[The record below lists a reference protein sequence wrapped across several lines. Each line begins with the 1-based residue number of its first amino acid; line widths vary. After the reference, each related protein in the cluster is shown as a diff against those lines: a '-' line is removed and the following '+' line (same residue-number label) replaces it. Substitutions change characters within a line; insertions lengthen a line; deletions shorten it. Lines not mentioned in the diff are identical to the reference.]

1 MKRKTLIRTGLL
13 FMAAVLFTAC
23 SSNDDNK
30 ENNGTD
36 DGKKVNIAKA
46 VTFKVD
52 FADYNAEQEVGVT
65 RAGNQEEKIG
75 RQVIGLGN
83 GILAQCTL
91 QRDTTKQ
98 LKTIATRAL
107 PDDTYTM
114 LAYDVA
120 THTLRGE
127 LIGNVVGGVFRYS
140 SFGAIEIPAGTYDF
154 VLFNSKVSRS
164 GNLLTVTRVN
174 AGDALIGRT
183 TGKVIP
189 ASPYNQLVT
198 FTMKHVAAK
207 VKVKLTGYMQF
218 SAGIKAT
225 LASVNATDVPSS
237 SIYDASTG
245 TWSLGT
251 GAATTDNLTYG
262 GSQFGGAITPG
273 LGRTSFIAASSE
285 DAFFMPSTDV
295 SKLKLTFTAGT
306 IYNQNMTNTS
316 LTFAPKTPL
325 QLDQNGSYVLNVKLM
340 YRFLYLMSDGT
351 RGFIDKTTFGGGT
364 KTPIAVVVSQSRH
377 MAVALEN
384 AGGADAT
391 YAWTSMSYA
400 TWHGTF
406 PGKVNLWFLHNKT
419 VLNEDINISFF
430 VLENGNS
437 VTWDAAE
444 SRDNTTI
451 KGNDTRFP
459 AFYAAGHYTP
469 TLPTGVNLTGK
480 MVGKKWY
487 LAALGEWKYVCSALG
502 FGETADLLTNKNT
515 CRWQA
520 TLAHAAFTQVGGTS
534 IVAKKIYW
542 SSTELKFL
550 PRPDCC
556 RLGAALDLSHL
567 PVRIYFGGGRYNT
580 MKELNQGYTVRP
592 FIIYDE

>member
-13 FMAAVLFTAC
+13 FMAAALFTAC

-164 GNLLTVTRVN
+164 GNLLTVTRAN

-207 VKVKLTGYMQF
+207 VKVKLTGYMKF
-218 SAGIKAT
+218 SGIAAT
-225 LASVNATDVPSS
+225 LASVNATDVPST

-251 GAATTDNLTYG
+251 GAATSDALTYG
-262 GSQFGGAITPG
+262 ASQFGPMIPQFGKPQVATAI
-273 LGRTSFIAASSE
+273 E
-285 DAFFMPSTDV
+285 DVFFMPSTDV

-325 QLDQNGSYVLNVKLM
+325 QLDQNGSYVLNINLM

-351 RGFIDKTTFGGGT
+351 RGLIDKTTFGGGT
-364 KTPIAVVVSQSRH
+364 KTPIAVVVSRSKH
-377 MAVALEN
+377 LAVALED
-384 AGGADAT
+384 AGGGTKYRWTNRAYDYGGFGGSGYYRSNKSHYLPRVSFNYTQA
-391 YAWTSMSYA
+391 YAMEGGYA
-400 TWHGTF
+400 
-406 PGKVNLWFLHNKT
+406 
-419 VLNEDINISFF
+419 
-430 VLENGNS
+430 
-437 VTWDAAE
+437 VTWDAAA

-451 KGNDTRFP
+451 KGDRTDFP

-480 MVGKKWY
+480 MVGKKWF
-487 LAALGEWKYVCSALG
+487 LAAPGEWRYVYTALG
-502 FGETADLLTNKNT
+502 FGDPAQLTKAGAPWNG
-515 CRWQA
+515 
-520 TLAHAAFTQVGGTS
+520 TLANSAFIQVGGSRIGPYHWTS
-534 IVAKKIYW
+534 LEVVESDALYCGFVSAINCGYNAIQLLPTRNIY
-542 SSTELKFL
+542 SDICL
-550 PRPDCC
+550 
-556 RLGAALDLSHL
+556 
-567 PVRIYFGGGRYNT
+567 
-580 MKELNQGYTVRP
+580 VRP

>member
-23 SSNDDNK
+23 SSNGDNK

-127 LIGNVVGGVFRYS
+127 LVGNVVGGVFRYS

-164 GNLLTVTRVN
+164 GNLLTVTRAN

-207 VKVKLTGYMQF
+207 VKVKITGYTSF
-218 SAGIKAT
+218 PAGIAAT

-262 GSQFGGAITPG
+262 ASQNGPITPG
-273 LGRTSFIAASSE
+273 LGPTSFIAASSE

-316 LTFAPKTPL
+316 LTFVPKTPL

-351 RGFIDKTTFGGGT
+351 RGLIDKTTFGGGT
-364 KTPIAVVVSQSRH
+364 KTPIAVVVSRSKH
-377 MAVALEN
+377 LAVALED
-384 AGGADAT
+384 AGGGTKYRWTNRAYEWSTGWGGHGYYRSNKSHYLPRESFNFTQA
-391 YAWTSMSYA
+391 YAMEGGYA
-400 TWHGTF
+400 
-406 PGKVNLWFLHNKT
+406 
-419 VLNEDINISFF
+419 
-430 VLENGNS
+430 
-437 VTWDAAE
+437 VTWDAAA

-451 KGNDTRFP
+451 KGDRTDFP

-480 MVGKKWY
+480 MVGKKWF
-487 LAALGEWKYVCSALG
+487 LPAPGEWRYVYTALG
-502 FGETADLLTNKNT
+502 FGDPAQLTKAIVPWSGTSANS
-515 CRWQA
+515 
-520 TLAHAAFTQVGGTS
+520 AFIQVGGSHIRGNGYYWTCLETVRS
-534 IVAKKIYW
+534 DGLKCDNLVAIRCAYSTITLIPTKNIY
-542 SSTELKFL
+542 SDVCF
-550 PRPDCC
+550 
-556 RLGAALDLSHL
+556 
-567 PVRIYFGGGRYNT
+567 
-580 MKELNQGYTVRP
+580 VRP

>member
-75 RQVIGLGN
+75 RQILDLGN

-127 LIGNVVGGVFRYS
+127 LVGNVVGGVFRYS

-164 GNLLTVTRVN
+164 GNLLTVTRAN

-207 VKVKLTGYMQF
+207 VKVKLTGYMRF
-218 SAGIKAT
+218 SSGIAAT

-245 TWSLGT
+245 TWSLGA
-251 GAATTDNLTYG
+251 GAATNDALTYG
-262 GSQFGGAITPG
+262 VSQQSPMIPG
-273 LGRTSFIAASSE
+273 VGFTYAANSTE

-306 IYNQNMTNTS
+306 IYNQSMTNAS

-325 QLDQNGSYVLNVKLM
+325 QLDQNGSYVLNVNLM

-351 RGFIDKTTFGGGT
+351 RGLIDKTTFGGGT
-364 KTPIAVVVSQSRH
+364 KTPIAVVVSRSKH
-377 MAVALEN
+377 LAVALED
-384 AGGADAT
+384 AGGGTKYRWTNRAYDWTAGAPGSGGYYRSNKSLYLYLT
-391 YAWTSMSYA
+391 GHYLYFNYTQAYAMEGGYA
-400 TWHGTF
+400 
-406 PGKVNLWFLHNKT
+406 
-419 VLNEDINISFF
+419 
-430 VLENGNS
+430 
-437 VTWDAAE
+437 VTWDAAA

-451 KGNDTRFP
+451 KGDRTDFP

-480 MVGKKWY
+480 MVGKKWF
-487 LAALGEWKYVCSALG
+487 LPAPGEWRYVYTALG
-502 FGETADLLTNKNT
+502 FGDPAQLTKPLVP
-515 CRWQA
+515 WSGA
-520 TLAHAAFTQVGGTS
+520 LANSAFMQVGGSPMGANGWYWTCMETVRGDGLKCDYL
-534 IVAKKIYW
+534 VAIKYGYN
-542 SSTELKFL
+542 SF
-550 PRPDCC
+550 
-556 RLGAALDLSHL
+556 ALYPNH
-567 PVRIYFGGGRYNT
+567 VIHTAVWF
-580 MKELNQGYTVRP
+580 VRP

>member
-1 MKRKTLIRTGLL
+1 MKIKRLTDCFLL
-13 FMAAVLFTAC
+13 LLAAGMLVAC

-164 GNLLTVTRVN
+164 GNLLTVTRAN

-207 VKVKLTGYMQF
+207 VKVKLTGYMP
-218 SAGIKAT
+218 ATGVTAT

-237 SIYDASTG
+237 SVYDALTG

-251 GAATTDNLTYG
+251 GAATSDALTYG
-262 GSQFGGAITPG
+262 ASQQSPIIPG
-273 LGRTSFIAASSE
+273 VGRTYTANSTE

-295 SKLKLTFTAGT
+295 SKLKLSFTAGN
-306 IYNQNMTNTS
+306 IYNLNMAGKS

-325 QLDQNGSYVLNVKLM
+325 QLDQNGSYVLNINLM
-340 YRFLYLMSDGT
+340 YRFLYLMSDGST
-351 RGFIDKTTFGGGT
+351 GFIEKTTFGGAPAAT
-364 KTPIAVVVSQSRH
+364 AKTPIAVVISQSKH
-377 MAVALEN
+377 MAVALKTANNGALMGWCDNDYYSTRANTYSYPTKAAAAAGPSGFEETWN
-384 AGGADAT
+384 AA
-391 YAWTSMSYA
+391 YS
-400 TWHGTF
+400 
-406 PGKVNLWFLHNKT
+406 KVGVKAN
-419 VLNEDINISFF
+419 
-430 VLENGNS
+430 NGYYY
-437 VTWDAAE
+437 
-444 SRDNTTI
+444 
-451 KGNDTRFP
+451 
-459 AFYAAGHYTP
+459 AFYAAAHYDPGVTYTGTP
-469 TLPTGVNLTGK
+469 ALQ
-480 MVGKKWY
+480 WY
-487 LAALGEWKYVCSALG
+487 LPSMSDWAVAHEVLG
-502 FGETADLLTNKNT
+502 FGDKSVF
-515 CRWQA
+515 A
-520 TLAHAAFTQVGGTS
+520 TTGTWYTGLFSSAFIQVGANITPGLADMYYGFWTSTEATS
-534 IVAKKIYW
+534 ISNIFGVYIAGNHFSSRTFSKSATVDKKRV
-542 SSTELKFL
+542 L
-550 PRPDCC
+550 PF
-556 RLGAALDLSHL
+556 
-567 PVRIYFGGGRYNT
+567 VKY
-580 MKELNQGYTVRP
+580 
-592 FIIYDE
+592 